1 MSIAVDNVGRLRPL
15 PQCPLDKYTT
25 ALPIAGLTGRKP
37 EARETGP
44 IIMQTGIDRF
54 HDTQN
59 ALELARTAVKD
70 QVTTKLRDDQQVTGS
85 AGDVGLGR
93 CKVGI
98 RVFKQGK
105 EREYMRTLPRQ
116 RGLCRHECALFEDIG
131 VR

>member
-1 MSIAVDNVGRLRPL
+1 MGVSVDNVGRLRPL
-15 PQCPLDKYTT
+15 PQRPLDKDTT
-25 ALPIAGLTGRKP
+25 AIPIAGLTGCKP

-70 QVTTKLRDDQQVTGS
+70 QVTTKLRDDQQVSGIAS
-85 AGDVGLGR
+85 DVGLGR

-105 EREYMRTLPRQ
+105 EREDMRTLPGQ
-116 RGLCRHECALFEDIG
+116 RGFCRHECTLFEGTG